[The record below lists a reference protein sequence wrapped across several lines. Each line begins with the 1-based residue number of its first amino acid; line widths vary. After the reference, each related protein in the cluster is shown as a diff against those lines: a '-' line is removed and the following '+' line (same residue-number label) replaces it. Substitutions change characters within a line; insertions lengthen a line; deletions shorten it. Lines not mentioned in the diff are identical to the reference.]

1 MCQEHSGLKLFLGL
15 SRSSSRFLDPALDL
29 NFTGLCGRASHAH
42 FPQCAFEVL
51 AIAAAFSISAVRCR
65 NMVDGWQSIDMGV
78 AWVTFTVKPCL
89 EVVWRCGAVYTG
101 SK

>member
-1 MCQEHSGLKLFLGL
+1 
-15 SRSSSRFLDPALDL
+15 
-29 NFTGLCGRASHAH
+29 
-42 FPQCAFEVL
+42 
-51 AIAAAFSISAVRCR
+51 
-65 NMVDGWQSIDMGV
+65 MVDGWQSIDMGV